1 MSYETSI
8 ATGSRTGSCRS
19 GDSRPGQ
26 VLAQDPLVTE
36 GPDWRRRRWEATH
49 QRIYDAALRLFQEQG
64 FDRVNVGQ
72 IAAGAEVSVPTFYAH
87 YPSKEHIVMQ
97 LPTAD
102 DIAALLA
109 TQPADLPIG
118 VRIRRAAPHYIS
130 QWDGDLRVAM
140 LARWRIIA
148 TTPSLRTR
156 AAQFER
162 LTAEL
167 VADALPAEG
176 SPAPGTTESVLIN
189 AYLAAFTAG
198 VLAWADSNGE
208 GKLEEFVDEAFGA
221 LEALQR
227 R

>member
-1 MSYETSI
+1 MRVHRDWVTD
-8 ATGSRTGSCRS
+8 RC
-19 GDSRPGQ
+19 GDSRPGWNW
-26 VLAQDPLVTE
+26 AQDPLVTE
-36 GPDWRRRRWEATH
+36 RPDWRRARWEATH

-64 FDRVNVGQ
+64 FDRVSVGQ

-87 YPSKEHIVMQ
+87 YPSKEHVVMQ
-97 LPTAD
+97 LPTAE

-118 VRIRRAAPHYIS
+118 VRIRRATPLYFA
-130 QWDGDLRVAM
+130 QWRGDLRDAA

-148 TTPSLRTR
+148 TTASLRTR

-167 VADALPAEG
+167 VAGALPAEG
-176 SPAPGTTESVLIN
+176 SPAPGPAESVLIN

-198 VLAWADSNGE
+198 VLAWADSD
-208 GKLEEFVDEAFGA
+208 GKGDLEELVDQAFEA